1 MTFSLKSFLI
11 FSCLL
16 VLIVSEVTLDTK
28 VYILNQNLPGNN
40 KVFTIQ
46 NASMDSGAFLTIA
59 ENTGA
64 DNQKFIISK
73 EDGFYFIKA
82 KHSGLYLTVTTD
94 GTNNVIQTRKKTE
107 IFASLNQQ
115 FFLAQRDFLSLP
127 HYCFMSRSQGTFLQF
142 DQDFDYVGGHWI
154 FVTPFIKQALPT
166 YGDPQ
171 TWLIKPVS

>member
-1 MTFSLKSFLI
+1 MTFSIKSFLI
-11 FSCLL
+11 FSCLIA
-16 VLIVSEVTLDTK
+16 LIVTEVTLDTE

-40 KVFTIQ
+40 EVFTIQ
-46 NASMDSGAFLTIA
+46 DASLDSGAFLIIA

-64 DNQKFIISK
+64 NNQKFIISK

-94 GTNNVIQTRKKTE
+94 SSNNIIQTAKQTE
-107 IFASLNQQ
+107 IFANLKQQ

-127 HYCFMSRSQGTFLQF
+127 HYCFMSRSQGTFLEF
-142 DQDFDYVGGHWI
+142 DQDFDYVASHWI
-154 FVTPFIKQALPT
+154 FKTPFIKQALPT

-171 TWLIKPVS
+171 TWKIQPVS

>member
-1 MTFSLKSFLI
+1 MTFSIKSFLI
-11 FSCLL
+11 FSCLMA
-16 VLIVSEVTLDTK
+16 LIVTEVTLDTE
-28 VYILNQNLPGNN
+28 VYILNQNLPGDN
-40 KVFTIQ
+40 KVFTIKD
-46 NASMDSGAFLTIA
+46 ASMNSGAFLIIA
-59 ENTGA
+59 EYTGA

-94 GTNNVIQTRKKTE
+94 DSNKVIQTEKKTE

-115 FFLAQRDFLSLP
+115 FFLAQRNFLSLP

-142 DQDFDYVGGHWI
+142 DQDFDYVASHWI

-171 TWLIKPVS
+171 TWKIQPVS